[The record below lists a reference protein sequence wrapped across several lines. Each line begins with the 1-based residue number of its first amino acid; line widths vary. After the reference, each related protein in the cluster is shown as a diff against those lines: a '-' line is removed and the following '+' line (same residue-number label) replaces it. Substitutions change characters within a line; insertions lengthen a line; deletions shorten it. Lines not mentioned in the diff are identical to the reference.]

1 MRMAV
6 LAYVAAALLGV
17 GLHGVAAD
25 LSASVTG
32 PAGTSASV
40 FGYLWDGRGEP
51 IADATVR
58 LRNVVSGTV
67 EASAVTAANGAFRF
81 ERVEGG
87 TYLVEYVDAHG
98 RLVAVGHVFSAA
110 PGDTVATFIRLT
122 SRSGGLGALFGRTTG
137 IAAIAIS
144 SAAGVGLT
152 ALVPPGRDVT
162 PER

>member
-6 LAYVAAALLGV
+6 LAYVAAGLLGV

-25 LSASVTG
+25 LSAGAVEGARRSG
-32 PAGTSASV
+32 SV
-40 FGYLWDGRGEP
+40 FGYLWDARGEP

-67 EASAVTAANGAFRF
+67 EASALTAANGAFRF
-81 ERVEGG
+81 ESVETG
-87 TYLVEYVDAHG
+87 TYLVEYVDEHG

-122 SRSGGLGALFGRTTG
+122 TRPGGLGALFGRTTS

-144 SAAGVGLT
+144 SAAGLGLT